1 MSYCLVC
8 GQINTYSNECSHVG
22 CKREANTM
30 TGWGDSPE
38 KIVNKILKEVKPLN
52 LKEYDVAI
60 TANDGREIFINLA
73 DEDKLFQNDLKTE
86 ISDKGSVLLVSLRE
100 SSNFYIIP
108 GGMVKI
114 VDLIKEKEGTLT
126 SVKLVAARTQAPS
139 QQQQQAPQQRQASQ
153 QQQAPSQWQ
162 QAPQQQQ
169 QAPSQQQALSQ
180 KHSLFKKRTRKTGKM
195 MFRFGCARQDEN
207 EDVTKNDEGINCE
220 ILDRS
225 NLCSE
230 VQNQFDKIY
239 KDDGN
244 NIDMKKLLKY
254 LDERKEIFL
263 HSNLQIR
270 TSEIRK
276 KFEVV
281 QHNLIRLPSVRL
293 FMYLIQCPDAGDEG
307 VPLFLYK
314 RNNICVK
321 FESKTLDELFRKYRF
336 YGFGATDDERNVND
350 VLKNNDVIDMLSYIY
365 FQLVLSD
372 KIGTNERLTLRSG
385 DKSEVDRLKELLTN
399 I

>member
-38 KIVNKILKEVKPLN
+38 KIVDKILKEVKPLN

-139 QQQQQAPQQRQASQ
+139 QQQQQAPQQRQAPQ
-153 QQQAPSQWQ
+153 QLQAPSQW
-162 QAPQQQQ
+162 Q

-180 KHSLFKKRTRKTGKM
+180 KHSLFKKRTRKTGK
-195 MFRFGCARQDEN
+195 
-207 EDVTKNDEGINCE
+207 
-220 ILDRS
+220 
-225 NLCSE
+225 
-230 VQNQFDKIY
+230 
-239 KDDGN
+239 
-244 NIDMKKLLKY
+244 
-254 LDERKEIFL
+254 
-263 HSNLQIR
+263 
-270 TSEIRK
+270 
-276 KFEVV
+276 
-281 QHNLIRLPSVRL
+281 
-293 FMYLIQCPDAGDEG
+293 
-307 VPLFLYK
+307 
-314 RNNICVK
+314 
-321 FESKTLDELFRKYRF
+321 
-336 YGFGATDDERNVND
+336 
-350 VLKNNDVIDMLSYIY
+350 
-365 FQLVLSD
+365 
-372 KIGTNERLTLRSG
+372 
-385 DKSEVDRLKELLTN
+385 
-399 I
+399 